1 MKWWSD
7 ALGEPPDTS
16 DLPEDIYVD
25 EYLASLG
32 KWWEM
37 TEKIL
42 RQRLDENDERM
53 VESYKKRADLATVD
67 VRSMLTPGAQVIMR

>member
-1 MKWWSD
+1 
-7 ALGEPPDTS
+7 
-16 DLPEDIYVD
+16 
-25 EYLASLG
+25 
-32 KWWEM
+32 M
-37 TEKIL
+37 TEKVL